1 MEQPLDRAGSVATV
15 GLFLATCLAWIGLEF
30 GLVFTGRATISAR
43 VRALYFADP
52 DTGAFATLVT
62 GLLLGHFFFS
72 QRGRD

>member
-1 MEQPLDRAGSVATV
+1 MDRTGNVATV
-15 GLFLATCLAWIGLEF
+15 ALFLATCLAWLGLE
-30 GLVFTGRATISAR
+30 GWLVATSRPTISAR
-43 VRALYFADP
+43 IRAMYFADP